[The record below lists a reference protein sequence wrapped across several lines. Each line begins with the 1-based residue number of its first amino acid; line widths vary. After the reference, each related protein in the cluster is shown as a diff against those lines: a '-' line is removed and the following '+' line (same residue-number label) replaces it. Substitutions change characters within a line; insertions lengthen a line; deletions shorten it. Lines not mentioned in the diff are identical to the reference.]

1 MSAQPLLSLRI
12 AAATFG
18 ASMAVGGLA
27 PAVTAAPIPTA
38 VPPVHLV
45 VAKKPVA
52 PRAQATT
59 TLRTT
64 ANLNLRQHAGA
75 HYDSLAVLTKGTAV
89 TRTGHAKGVWWEV
102 KAGSRTGWVSSVYLA
117 KTADKSPAPQT
128 VAGYRTSANLN
139 LRENPGTHSKSLV
152 VLAKGTAVSRT
163 GKSSGVWWEVKAG
176 SRTGW
181 VSSNYVTKSN
191 GTAPTPTAPAPTAV
205 ATHRT
210 SANLNLRQAPGTHSK
225 SLVVLAKDTAVAR
238 TGKSS
243 GVWWEVKAGSRTG
256 WVSSNYLTKPS
267 GTAPTAPA
275 PTAVATHRTSANLNL
290 RENPGTHYR
299 SLVVLPK
306 GTAVARTGKSSGA
319 WWEVKAGSRT
329 GWVSSDYLTKV
340 SGQAPESNA
349 VAGANRWVDGTQP
362 IYAEASLSSNRLA
375 VQTGGTRVRLIKSSG
390 NWSYIETPSGHGW
403 IPSSSLATS
412 EPSSNSTSYRWTA
425 YAANVRTG
433 PSTSFSTLGIIPAN
447 QKMAFVQTAEGWSQ
461 VKSSKG
467 TGWIKNTL
475 LTSVEYREPKEL
487 QPMTRS
493 MISDVRDRFGDDISS
508 VGGSRAGSVGH
519 SSGLAADFMIKDYSS
534 DAGIKAGDR
543 IAQYLVENHER
554 MGISYLIWRDKLWL
568 AEDGQWGPYSTS
580 GWGKHLASS
589 RGWNDTTRHM
599 DHIHAEIS
607 SSRANK

>member
-1 MSAQPLLSLRI
+1 MSPQPLLTLRI

-18 ASMAVGGLA
+18 ATMAVGALA
-27 PAVTAAPIPTA
+27 PAVTAAPVPTA

-52 PRAQATT
+52 PRAQTT
-59 TLRTT
+59 TILRTT

-75 HYDSLAVLTKGTAV
+75 HYDSLTVLKKGTAV
-89 TRTGHAKGVWWEV
+89 TRTGQAKGVWWEV
-102 KAGSRTGWVSSVYLA
+102 KAGSRTGWVSSVYVKKSSA
-117 KTADKSPAPQT
+117 TAPAPT
-128 VAGYRTSANLN
+128 SGAGYRTSANLN
-139 LRENPGTHSKSLV
+139 LRQAPGTHHKSLV
-152 VLAKGTAVSRT
+152 VLPKGASVTRT

-181 VSSNYVTKSN
+181 VSSDYLAKS
-191 GTAPTPTAPAPTAV
+191 GSTAPAPTAPAPTAG

-210 SANLNLRQAPGTHSK
+210 SANLNLRQAPGTHYK
-225 SLVVLAKDTAVAR
+225 SLVVLPKGTAVAR

-256 WVSSNYLTKPS
+256 WVSSNYLTK
-267 GTAPTAPA
+267 T
-275 PTAVATHRTSANLNL
+275 
-290 RENPGTHYR
+290 
-299 SLVVLPK
+299 
-306 GTAVARTGKSSGA
+306 
-319 WWEVKAGSRT
+319 
-329 GWVSSDYLTKV
+329 

-362 IYAEASLSSNRLA
+362 IYAKASLSSNRLA
-375 VQTGGTRVRLIKSSG
+375 VQTGGTRVRLVKSSG

-412 EPSSNSTSYRWTA
+412 EPSSNATSYRWTA

-433 PSTSFSTLGIIPAN
+433 PSTSFSTLGVIPAN
-447 QKMAFVQTAEGWSQ
+447 QKMAFLKTSEGWSQ
-461 VKSSKG
+461 VKTSKG

-475 LTSVEYREPKEL
+475 LTSVEYRAPKPL
-487 QPMTRS
+487 QPMTLS
-493 MISDVRDRFGDDISS
+493 MIRDVQDRFGAGISS

-534 DAGIKAGDR
+534 AAGIKAGDR

-554 MGISYLIWRDKLWL
+554 MGISYLIWRDRLWL

-580 GWGKHLASS
+580 GWGKHLESS

-607 SSRANK
+607 ASRANK